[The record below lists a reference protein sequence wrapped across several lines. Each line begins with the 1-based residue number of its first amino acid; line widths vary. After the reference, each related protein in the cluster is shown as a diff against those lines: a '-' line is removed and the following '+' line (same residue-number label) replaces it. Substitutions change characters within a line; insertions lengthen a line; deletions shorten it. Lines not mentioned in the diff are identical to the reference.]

1 MHPDVVRQLA
11 AERQADLHR
20 EADAR
25 TNPARAPRRRWRRLR
40 LRLRL
45 HYADAATGSRAGT

>member
-25 TNPARAPRRRWRRLR
+25 AQLVRAPRRRRFRWSVLPR
-40 LRLRL
+40 
-45 HYADAATGSRAGT
+45 YADAATGTRAGT